1 MPEKRQVLNWRKRRN
16 WALKSSTKRK
26 CCVCWVAEMEKEQL
40 IEIAN
45 TIMPFGKYKGRRL
58 IDLPEEY
65 LLWFARKD
73 EFPAGK
79 LGELMQITLLIKTEG
94 LTQLVQPLKRPL

>member
-1 MPEKRQVLNWRKRRN
+1 
-16 WALKSSTKRK
+16 
-26 CCVCWVAEMEKEQL
+26 MEKEQL

-79 LGELMQITLLIKTEG
+79 LGELMQT
-94 LTQLVQPLKRPL
+94 RC